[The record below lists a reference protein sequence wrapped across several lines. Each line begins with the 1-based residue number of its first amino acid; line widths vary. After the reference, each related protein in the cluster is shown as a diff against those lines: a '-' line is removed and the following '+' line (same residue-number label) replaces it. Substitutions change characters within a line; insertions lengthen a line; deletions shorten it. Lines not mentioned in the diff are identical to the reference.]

1 MADKSNYLTKKGL
14 ANAQAELNHLLTSR
28 RREVADRIQ
37 SAKEI
42 GGTVDNAE
50 YDESKNEQAFLEG
63 RILDLE
69 KMVRE
74 VVLIGEIDPEGD
86 LVQLGARVTVMNDRG
101 VKEDYVIVG
110 RAETDPSQGRIS
122 NESPIGKALLGKKVG
137 EAVQI
142 KTPAG
147 KVVFTVSGIS

>member
-1 MADKSNYLTKKGL
+1 MPGKSNYLTKQGL
-14 ANAQAELNHLLTSR
+14 ANVEAELKHLVTSR
-28 RREVADRIQ
+28 RQEIAVRIQ
-37 SAKEI
+37 RAKEV

-50 YDESKNEQAFLEG
+50 YDESKNEQAFVDG

-74 VVLIGEIDPEGD
+74 VVIIGERNPNGD
-86 LVQLGARVTVMNDRG
+86 WVQLGTRVTVMNDGG

-110 RAETDPSQGRIS
+110 RAETDPSRGLIS
-122 NESPIGKALLGKKVG
+122 NESPVGNALLGKKVG

-142 KTPAG
+142 NTPAG

>member
-14 ANAQAELNHLLTSR
+14 ANAQAELNQLLTSR
-28 RREVADRIQ
+28 RKEVADRIQ

-122 NESPIGKALLGKKVG
+122 NESPVGKALLGKKVG

-142 KTPAG
+142 NPPAG

>member
-1 MADKSNYLTKKGL
+1 MAGKSNYLTKEGL
-14 ANAQAELNHLLTSR
+14 ANVQAELNHLLTSR
-28 RREVADRIQ
+28 RQEIAGRIQ
-37 SAKEI
+37 SAKEV

-50 YDESKNEQAFLEG
+50 YDESKNEQAFVEG

-69 KMVRE
+69 KMVRG
-74 VVLIGEIDPEGD
+74 VVLIGEINPKAG
-86 LVQLGARVTVMNDRG
+86 LVQLGARVTVMNDGG

-110 RAETDPSQGRIS
+110 RAETDPSRGRIS
-122 NESPIGKALLGKKVG
+122 NESPVGKALLGKKVG

-142 KTPAG
+142 NTPAG

>member
-1 MADKSNYLTKKGL
+1 MTGKSNYLTKQGL
-14 ANAQAELNHLLTSR
+14 ANVEAELKHLVTSR
-28 RREVADRIQ
+28 RQEIAGRIQ
-37 SAKEI
+37 RAKEV

-50 YDESKNEQAFLEG
+50 YDESKNEQAFVEG

-74 VVLIGEIDPEGD
+74 VVIIGERNPNGD
-86 LVQLGARVTVMNDRG
+86 WVQLGTRVTVMNDGG

-110 RAETDPSQGRIS
+110 RAETDPSRGLIS
-122 NESPIGKALLGKKVG
+122 NESPVGKALLGKKVG

-142 KTPAG
+142 NTPAG

>member
-1 MADKSNYLTKKGL
+1 MAGKSNYLTKEGL
-14 ANAQAELNHLLTSR
+14 ANVQAELNHLLTSR
-28 RREVADRIQ
+28 RQEIAGRIQ
-37 SAKEI
+37 SAKEV

-50 YDESKNEQAFLEG
+50 YDESKNEQAFVEG

-74 VVLIGEIDPEGD
+74 VVLIGEINPKAD
-86 LVQLGARVTVMNDRG
+86 LVQLGARVTVMNDGG

-110 RAETDPSQGRIS
+110 RAETDPSRGRIS
-122 NESPIGKALLGKKVG
+122 NESPVGKALLGKKVG

-142 KTPAG
+142 NTPAG